1 MRAIIMAG
9 GEGRRLKSVS
19 GDTPK
24 PMVLLAGKPV
34 LEHILALLKRN
45 GIEEVCLSLHYRPR
59 DIQDYFGD
67 GERFG
72 MRIRYHLE
80 TEPLGTA
87 GGVKACE
94 WFYGSRDFLV
104 ISGDCACDFDLRQLM
119 EAHRRHRP
127 AVTMALYAHPS
138 PLAYGCVLTDRRDR
152 VVSFTEK
159 PAWEQVVTDLVNTGI
174 YMVSPAA
181 MELVPADTM
190 YDFSKDLFPRLMEEG
205 QTLRG
210 LPMSGYWCDIGS
222 PAAYHRCNL
231 DALEGRLKL
240 EGTAPAER
248 APTPQPSQPRPDGA
262 RRELLCRDR
271 AHVMRL
277 ISLSLMEAG
286 ADFSDGLHLDTREGR
301 VHITPSGKNES
312 ILIHAQS
319 DSDENAAAL
328 AGKMERFLKNTLAN
342 E

>member
-1 MRAIIMAG
+1 MKAVILAG
-9 GEGRRLKSVS
+9 GEGTRLQEIAGGLS
-19 GDTPK
+19 K
-24 PMVLLAGKPV
+24 PMMPILGKPM
-34 LEHILALLKRN
+34 LERIVALLKEH
-45 GIEEVCLSLHYRPR
+45 GFE
-59 DIQDYFGD
+59 DICMTLRYKPELIKDHFGD
-67 GERFG
+67 GRDYGVNIEY
-72 MRIRYHLE
+72 RIE
-80 TEPLGTA
+80 QEALGTA
-87 GGVKACE
+87 GAVKNCLDFVKNE
-94 WFYGSRDFLV
+94 DFLV
-104 ISGDCACDFDLRQLM
+104 ISGDCACDFDLKQLM

-138 PLAYGCVLTDRRDR
+138 PLAYGCVLTDRRNR

-159 PAWEQVVTDLVNTGI
+159 PRWEQVVTDLVNTGI

-190 YDFSKDLFPRLMEEG
+190 FDFSKDLFPRLMEEG

-240 EGTAPAER
+240 EGTAPAES
-248 APTPQPSQPRPDGA
+248 APAPQPSQPQPDGA

-328 AGKMERFLKNTLAN
+328 AGKMECFVKNTLTN